1 MPDDPSPGAKPR
13 RLKRRAEF
21 LAVAGTRRK
30 WAMPGV
36 ILQAGP
42 AGSAADLRYGITA
55 SRKVG
60 NAVVRNRAKRRLRAL
75 ADEYLPELAS
85 RDHDYVLIARSTTA
99 TRPYLLLISDLKTAI
114 SRLKVARPNGPGRD
128 SPPDRKN
135 TPRQDEGT
143 P

>member
-1 MPDDPSPGAKPR
+1 
-13 RLKRRAEF
+13 
-21 LAVAGTRRK
+21 
-30 WAMPGV
+30 MPGV